1 MRPFRL
7 ATKAGGVEV
16 KVAEVDPVH
25 VEKDQL
31 ERLNYFHQFLIEEV
45 ILRFEKELEEQFDF
59 ELDFKNPHLGLS
71 LVLVENGS
79 VILELMDRISTTPS
93 TDWRAHPKCDVYY
106 DPASYVDAVVV
117 PW

>member
-16 KVAEVDPVH
+16 KVVEVDPVH
-25 VEKDQL
+25 AEKDKL
-31 ERLNYFHQFLIEEV
+31 ERLNYFHHFPIEEV

-71 LVLVENGS
+71 LVLLENGS
-79 VILELMDRISTTPS
+79 VNFE
-93 TDWRAHPKCDVYY
+93 
-106 DPASYVDAVVV
+106 
-117 PW
+117 